1 MKVLDSQV
9 GGSHYKCLPY
19 QPVEFCVRTQMNFIQ
34 GSIIKY
40 VTRHKQKN
48 GLQDLQ
54 KALHFIELAIELKPK
69 GAHQGIPEQ
78 AQVKLF
84 LEMNRNFLT
93 FDEKILIKAVT
104 LQDWAMAKMFIKE
117 IMKQYESKGI

>member
-19 QPVEFCVRTQMNFIQ
+19 QPVEFCVRAQMNFIQ

-40 VTRHKQKN
+40 VSRHRQKN

-54 KALHFIELAIELKPK
+54 KALHFAELAVELKPK
-69 GAHQGIPEQ
+69 GRQLGIPEQ

-84 LEMNRNFLT
+84 LDMNRNFLT
-93 FDEKILIKAVT
+93 FDEMVLIRAVT
-104 LQDWAMAKMFIKE
+104 LQDWSTSIMLIKE
-117 IMKQYESKGI
+117 ISKQYESKGI

>member
-19 QPVEFCVRTQMNFIQ
+19 QPVEFCARTQMNFIQ

-40 VTRHKQKN
+40 VSRHRQKN

-54 KALHFIELAIELKPK
+54 KALHFAELAIELKPK
-69 GAHQGIPEQ
+69 GHQLRIPEQ

-84 LEMNRNFLT
+84 LDMNKNFLT
-93 FDEKILIKAVT
+93 FDERILIKAVT
-104 LQDWAMAKMFIKE
+104 LQDWSTAIMLIKE
-117 IMKQYESKGI
+117 ISKQYESKGI